1 MQHRNITFIGG
12 GNMGKSLIKGI
23 LNAGYPKE
31 MVTVSTPFAEE
42 IEALKTTFG
51 INGLTD
57 NVEAVRNADIVV
69 MAVKPQ
75 MMQEVLNQFAASGI
89 DFGKKLLISIMAGVT
104 TSRIAELVPGLSRI
118 VRVMPNTPA
127 LIGLG
132 MAGLYP
138 AANATDDDR
147 KFAEDLLGCCGKTVW
162 VNSEEGIDNITSL
175 SGSAPAYFFLFLEC
189 MANKATEYGFSEIR
203 ALYPYGRGG
212 KHRLRSE
219 NQKQT
224 IQLYQR

>member
-1 MQHRNITFIGG
+1 
-12 GNMGKSLIKGI
+12 MGKSLIKGI

-42 IEALKTTFG
+42 IETLKATFG

-75 MMQEVLNQFAASGI
+75 MMRDVLNQFAASGI

-118 VRVMPNTPA
+118 VRVMQHTCPHR
-127 LIGLG
+127 LG
-132 MAGLYP
+132 NGRTLS
-138 AANATDDDR
+138 
-147 KFAEDLLGCCGKTVW
+147 CGK
-162 VNSEEGIDNITSL
+162 
-175 SGSAPAYFFLFLEC
+175 C
-189 MANKATEYGFSEIR
+189 
-203 ALYPYGRGG
+203 
-212 KHRLRSE
+212 HRR
-219 NQKQT
+219 
-224 IQLYQR
+224 